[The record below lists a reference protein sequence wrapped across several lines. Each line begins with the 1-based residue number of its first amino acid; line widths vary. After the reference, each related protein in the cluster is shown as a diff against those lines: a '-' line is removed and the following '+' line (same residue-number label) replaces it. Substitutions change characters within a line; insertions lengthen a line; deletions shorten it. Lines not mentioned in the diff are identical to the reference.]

1 MAEKPSEIGEKALI
15 AIKQMKNAV
24 VEFKV
29 PKVPMTKK
37 GQMKILTEEQY
48 VEVSNTFHHFH
59 AFYVVR

>member
-15 AIKQMKNAV
+15 AIKQMENAV

-48 VEVSNTFHHFH
+48 VEVSNTL
-59 AFYVVR
+59 